1 MKFYNLHDQIKETMT
16 HSEKLT
22 AIRSLMKEQGVDG
35 YIIPSSDP
43 HISEYL
49 PDRYKCIAWTSGF
62 TGSAGTLVI
71 TQDFAGL
78 WTDTRYFVQANEQL
92 AGSGFEL
99 VKLKVQG
106 NAEYADWLGEH
117 LTKGAKVAFDG
128 NLASLLVA
136 QSVQQIL
143 KPLDIVVDGHVDLL
157 SPLWEGRPA
166 LPLAKA
172 YLLADTTTGQSTKSK
187 LAAVRTVL
195 AKNRAQA
202 HLVSSLDDLAWL
214 LNIRGRD
221 VPCNPVVLGF
231 VYVTAD
237 EAILYIETAKLDSET
252 VINLEASGVTVKPYE
267 EVYAQ
272 VSNLA
277 VESILIDPKR
287 TCFAIYDSIPSGVKI
302 IEKINP
308 SASLKAIKNE
318 VEIGHTRETMIN
330 DGVAMTKFFKWLESA
345 VPAGGESEISIAA
358 RLQEFREEQPGFNDI
373 SFGTIAGY
381 LDHGALPHYSASKE
395 SNYDLKTSGLL
406 LVDSGGQYQTGTT
419 DITRVVS
426 LGNITQEEKE
436 DYTTVLKGTIEGSQA
451 IYPQGSKGYQI
462 DAITRRPIWAT
473 LRNYGHGTGHGVGF
487 FLNVHEGPQT
497 FNAANIDVAIEAGMI
512 SSIEPGLY
520 REGKH
525 GIRIEN
531 LVLSKHA
538 GSSIFGEFMDFETL
552 TICYIATDL
561 VDKTL
566 LDQQHINWL
575 NQYNQWVYDKLEGR
589 LNDDEKAWLKTKTQA
604 I

>member
-1 MKFYNLHDQIKETMT
+1 MT
-16 HSEKLT
+16 HSEKLA
-22 AIRSLMKEQGVDG
+22 AIRSLMKDQGVDG

-49 PDRYKCIAWTSGF
+49 PERYKCIAWTSGF

-99 VKLKVQG
+99 VKLKIQG

-117 LTKGAKVAFDG
+117 LPQGAKVAFDG

-143 KPLDIVVDGHVDLL
+143 NPLDIVVDGHVDLL
-157 SPLWEGRPA
+157 TTLWEGRPS
-166 LPLAKA
+166 LPLEKA
-172 YLLADTTTGQSTKSK
+172 YLLADSTTGQSTASK
-187 LAAVRTVL
+187 LAAVRAVL

-231 VYVTAD
+231 VYITAD
-237 EAILYIETAKLDSET
+237 EAILYIEPSK
-252 VINLEASGVTVKPYE
+252 LEAATVASLKTSGVEVKPYA

-272 VSNLA
+272 VSKLA
-277 VESILIDPKR
+277 VSSILIDPKR
-287 TCFAIYDSIPSGVKI
+287 TCFAIYDSIPSEVNI

-308 SASLKAIKNE
+308 STSLKAIKNE

-330 DGVAMTKFFKWLESA
+330 DGIAMTKFFKWLEAA
-345 VPAGGESEISIAA
+345 VPQGNQSEVSIAA

-373 SFGTIAGY
+373 SFNTIAGY
-381 LDHGALPHYSASKE
+381 LDHGALPHYSATEE
-395 SNYDLKTSGLL
+395 SNYELKSKGLL

-426 LGNITQEEKE
+426 LGAITQEEKE
-436 DYTTVLKGTIEGSQA
+436 DYTIVLKGTIEGSQA

-462 DAITRRPIWAT
+462 DAITRRSIWAT

-497 FNAANIDVAIEAGMI
+497 FNSANIDVAIEAGMI

-531 LVLSKHA
+531 LVLSRNA
-538 GSSIFGEFMDFETL
+538 ASSIFGDFMDFETL

-566 LDQQHINWL
+566 LDQQHIDWL
-575 NQYNQWVYDKLEGR
+575 NQYNQWVFEKLEGR
-589 LNDDEKAWLKTKTQA
+589 LNEEEKAWLKNKTKA